1 MKKFDEDN
9 KSEVEE
15 KSDAENKSQV
25 EKNMIM
31 TEVDQILIFSSWS
44 IERQDS

>member
-1 MKKFDEDN
+1 MENKSYVKKFDADN

-25 EKNMIM
+25 EKNVRW
-31 TEVDQILIFSSWS
+31 TKS
-44 IERQDS
+44 